1 MDPLADLL
9 DGPRA
14 RNAFLLRSVL
24 DPPWALRI
32 QDEAPLTLVTVVSGA
47 AFIVPADF
55 APVHVTPGD
64 VAILRGP
71 DPYTVA
77 DDPATVPQVIIHP
90 GQRCETPDGAPLHQ
104 AMDLGVRTWG
114 NSPDGETVMLTGTYE
129 FAGEISRRLLR
140 ALPPLLVLEAGQS
153 DATLTALLAAEIT
166 KDDPGQEA
174 VLDRMLDLLLI
185 STLRAWFSRPD
196 GHAPAWY
203 RAQRDPIVGP
213 ALRMLQNNP
222 AHPWSVASLAAAT
235 NVSRAALARRFNELV
250 GEPPMTFLTG
260 WRARSRGGPAV
271 RDRRHDQ
278 RRRRAGRLRQPV
290 CAEHGVQARARGEPS
305 AVPRAGAV
313 AGAGTGVVSQ
323 AAPAR
328 R

>member
-47 AFIVPADF
+47 AYVVLAEGE
-55 APVHVTPGD
+55 PVRLTPGD

-71 DPYTVA
+71 EPYTVA
-77 DDPATVPQVIIHP
+77 DDPATEPQVIIHP
-90 GQRCETPDGAPLHQ
+90 GQRCETPDGASLHQ

-114 NSPDGETVMLTGTYE
+114 NSAAGETVMLTGTYE

-140 ALPPLLVLEAGQS
+140 ALPPLLVLEAGQG

-166 KDDPGQEA
+166 KDEPGQEA
-174 VLDRMLDLLLI
+174 LLDRLLDLLLI
-185 STLRAWFSRPD
+185 ATLRAWFSRPQ
-196 GHAPAWY
+196 GQAPAWY
-203 RAQRDPIVGP
+203 RAQSDPVVGP

-222 AHPWSVASLAAAT
+222 AHAWSVASLAQAT
-235 NVSRAALARRFNELV
+235 HVSRAALARRFNELV

-260 WRARSRGGPAV
+260 WRLDLAADLLCETDATISAV
-271 RDRRHDQ
+271 AEQVGYGSPFALSTAFKRVLGVSPQRH
-278 RRRRAGRLRQPV
+278 R
-290 CAEHGVQARARGEPS
+290 ARAR
-305 AVPRAGAV
+305 AQAV
-313 AGAGTGVVSQ
+313 AS
-323 AAPAR
+323 
-328 R
+328 

>member
-47 AFIVPADF
+47 AYIVLAERD
-55 APVHVTPGD
+55 PVRVTPGD

-90 GQRCETPDGAPLHQ
+90 GQRCETVDGAPLDQ

-114 NSPDGETVMLTGTYE
+114 NSAEGETVMLTGTYE

-140 ALPPLLVLEAGQS
+140 ALPTLLVLEADQS
-153 DATLTALLAAEIT
+153 DPTLTGLLAAEIT
-166 KDDPGQEA
+166 KDEPGQEA
-174 VLDRMLDLLLI
+174 VLDRMLDLLMI
-185 STLRAWFSRPD
+185 STLRAWFSRPE
-196 GHAPAWY
+196 GQAPAWY
-203 RAQRDPIVGP
+203 RAQRDPVVGA

-222 AHPWSVASLAAAT
+222 AHPWSVESLAKAT

-260 WRARSRGGPAV
+260 WRLDLAADLLCESDATISAV
-271 RDRRHDQ
+271 
-278 RRRRAGRLRQPV
+278 
-290 CAEHGVQARARGEPS
+290 AEQVGYGSPFALSTAFKRVLGVSPQQHRMRARAS
-305 AVPRAGAV
+305 ALA
-313 AGAGTGVVSQ
+313 S
-323 AAPAR
+323 
-328 R
+328 

>member
-1 MDPLADLL
+1 M
-9 DGPRA
+9 
-14 RNAFLLRSVL
+14 
-24 DPPWALRI
+24 
-32 QDEAPLTLVTVVSGA
+32 
-47 AFIVPADF
+47 
-55 APVHVTPGD
+55 
-64 VAILRGP
+64 
-71 DPYTVA
+71 
-77 DDPATVPQVIIHP
+77 IIHP

-104 AMDLGVRTWG
+104 AMELGVRTWG

-166 KDDPGQEA
+166 KDEPGQEA

-185 STLRAWFSRPD
+185 STLRAWFSRPE
-196 GHAPAWY
+196 GQAPAWY

-222 AHPWSVASLAAAT
+222 AHPWSVASLAQAT

-260 WRARSRGGPAV
+260 WRLDLAADLLCETDATISAVAAQVGYGSPFALSTAFKRVIGVSPQQYRAQARVARAQVARRRQRLSRC
-271 RDRRHDQ
+271 
-278 RRRRAGRLRQPV
+278 RRAGRRAPPARGGGRRRWRAGRAWRR
-290 CAEHGVQARARGEPS
+290 CCARAS
-305 AVPRAGAV
+305 
-313 AGAGTGVVSQ
+313 
-323 AAPAR
+323 R
-328 R
+328 RRRR